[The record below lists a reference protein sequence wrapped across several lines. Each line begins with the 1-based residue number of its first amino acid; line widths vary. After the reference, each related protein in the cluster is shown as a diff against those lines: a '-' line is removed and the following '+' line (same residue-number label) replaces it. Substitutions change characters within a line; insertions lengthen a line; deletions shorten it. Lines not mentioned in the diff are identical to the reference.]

1 MFFRFIFRIFINN
14 FIRKIFFP
22 IFRGSFTLLIS
33 DPIAKEPDQLRRN
46 QFYIDFEDL
55 AKERVD
61 NDIPTLVEFLKSSAS
76 ISEIRQKNLS
86 IKALSN
92 KIKIQVGAIDLKS
105 RTKSFE
111 SADGILKF
119 LSLIKTED
127 VG

>member
-76 ISEIRQKNLS
+76 ISEIAAK
-86 IKALSN
+86 
-92 KIKIQVGAIDLKS
+92 KI
-105 RTKSFE
+105 
-111 SADGILKF
+111 
-119 LSLIKTED
+119 
-127 VG
+127 